1 MNQQFLTELK
11 AVTAENRIFTDEPMK
26 KHTTFR
32 VGGPA
37 DILVQPKG
45 TELAAVIR
53 LCRKYDVPYQVIG
66 NGSNLLVGD
75 RGIRGLVSEML
86 SKEDQICVEDDCI
99 TVGAGMLLSKTAN
112 RATEH
117 GLTGMEFAAGIPGS
131 IGGAVVMNAKGKV
144 SWTHASIGRIL
155 ENPSYLGT
163 EYYPQLIGEEL
174 FERVQRRREK
184 VRAELGR
191 ADHRPGRD
199 ERILFGGVIWCAEC
213 GAVCSHIQPNHKKER
228 GGTAKWKC
236 KSYVTGRAKNCRN
249 SFITDGQAKQMC
261 VEAINAVIRNKGLL
275 RVQRQEEKLSP
286 QYRVLERNLQHM
298 KEEQERTETDLMKLL
313 YERAEERYRTLEV
326 RDGEFR
332 TEEIKNILAGKK
344 ELETFDENLYRKII
358 ARIWVHGGNMA
369 EVELINGSRVT
380 AGYKD

>member
-1 MNQQFLTELK
+1 MPIGYKVVDGKITICEEQRKIVEQ
-11 AVTAENRIFTDEPMK
+11 IFTD
-26 KHTTFR
+26 
-32 VGGPA
+32 
-37 DILVQPKG
+37 
-45 TELAAVIR
+45 
-53 LCRKYDVPYQVIG
+53 YDSGV
-66 NGSNLLVGD
+66 
-75 RGIRGLVSEML
+75 
-86 SKEDQICVEDDCI
+86 
-99 TVGAGMLLSKTAN
+99 
-112 RATEH
+112 
-117 GLTGMEFAAGIPGS
+117 AAGRIAQNLKGRN
-131 IGGAVVMNAKGKV
+131 ICNAKGKV

-236 KSYVTGRAKNCRN
+236 RNYVTGRAKNCRN
-249 SFITDGQAKQMC
+249 SFITDGQAKQVC
-261 VEAINAVIRNKGLL
+261 VEAINAVIQNKGLL

-298 KEEQERTETDLMKLL
+298 KEEQERTETDLMLS
-313 YERAEERYRTLEV
+313 
-326 RDGEFR
+326 
-332 TEEIKNILAGKK
+332 
-344 ELETFDENLYRKII
+344 
-358 ARIWVHGGNMA
+358 
-369 EVELINGSRVT
+369 LIHI
-380 AGYKD
+380 

>member
-1 MNQQFLTELK
+1 MQWHMPIGYKVVDGKITICEEQRKIVEQ
-11 AVTAENRIFTDEPMK
+11 IFTD
-26 KHTTFR
+26 
-32 VGGPA
+32 
-37 DILVQPKG
+37 
-45 TELAAVIR
+45 
-53 LCRKYDVPYQVIG
+53 YDSGV
-66 NGSNLLVGD
+66 
-75 RGIRGLVSEML
+75 
-86 SKEDQICVEDDCI
+86 
-99 TVGAGMLLSKTAN
+99 
-112 RATEH
+112 
-117 GLTGMEFAAGIPGS
+117 AAGRIAQNLKGRN
-131 IGGAVVMNAKGKV
+131 ICNAKGKV

-213 GAVCSHIQPNHKKER
+213 GAVCSHIQPSHKKER

-249 SFITDGQAKQMC
+249 SFITDGQAKQVC

-275 RVQRQEEKLSP
+275 RVQRQEEKVSP
-286 QYRVLERNLQHM
+286 QYRVLERNLQRM
-298 KEEQERTETDLMKLL
+298 KEEQERTEADLMKLL